1 MIAGITN
8 DQKIIYMAFFD
19 KVKSSV
25 SETSQ
30 KVKDNLKNIKVEDIT
45 SNLNI
50 YEKYF
55 SESELLD
62 KIKKFGKAMGGTVLY
77 PVLLLYNL
85 LKSGEIDLK
94 DKAIIIGTLGY
105 VILPLD
111 FCPDTLPFGFMD
123 DELALL
129 AATKALAA
137 CIDEEIQQASK
148 TQLHNLLGDFN
159 EQSLDAINKILSSA
173 NEFINKKKL

>member
-1 MIAGITN
+1 
-8 DQKIIYMAFFD
+8 MAFFD
-19 KVKSSV
+19 KVKSSI

-30 KVKDNLKNIKVEDIT
+30 RVKDSMKNIKVEDIT

-62 KIKKFGKAMGGTVLY
+62 KIKKFGKAMGATVLY
-77 PVLLLYNL
+77 PVLLLFNL
-85 LKSGEIDLK
+85 FKSGDIDLK
-94 DKAIIIGTLGY
+94 EKAMIIGTLGY

-111 FCPDTLPFGFMD
+111 LLPDTLPFGFGD
-123 DELALL
+123 DELALV
-129 AATKALAA
+129 AATTALAA

-148 TQLHNLLGDFN
+148 EQLHNLLGDFE
-159 EQSLDAINKILSSA
+159 EQSLDVINKILLEA
-173 NEFINKKKL
+173 NNFIVNKKL